1 MAALSACVDV
11 IGSVSCT
18 AYCTTIALKRRFISQ
33 MTIPLDKIA
42 NMPAFSPYYPMPPA
56 RYRNA
61 CFQFVCFRAEPAATD
76 RVLPACFEPADGGL
90 CVAIGLT
97 VGWSANYGAFDESIL
112 VVQCTYQGQLGYFAP
127 VVFLNSR
134 GSIPAG
140 REIYGTPK
148 VYADMDVSMDERVM
162 VTNTRVGGGNAMSIR
177 STMHKEA
184 SPEDL
189 PQLTPAWRLKVIPKV
204 DGSGPEVMQLV
215 DAGKATSDVTV
226 HVCRAG
232 DGIVQFESVPTYDLS
247 DFTPT
252 EYLGAYYTE
261 MDYTENYGEVVH
273 DFLR

>member
-1 MAALSACVDV
+1 MLPTLAILTWEWRLIVE
-11 IGSVSCT
+11 
-18 AYCTTIALKRRFISQ
+18 
-33 MTIPLDKIA
+33 MTIPLDQIV

-61 CFQFVCFRAEPAATD
+61 RFQFVSFRAESAAID

-90 CVAIGLT
+90 CIAIGLT
-97 VGWSANYGAFDESIL
+97 VGWSGNYGAFDESIL
-112 VVQCTYQGQLGYFAP
+112 VVQCTYRDQLGYFAP

-148 VYADMDVSMDERVM
+148 VYADMEVAMDERVM

-177 STMHKEA
+177 STMQKEA
-184 SPEDL
+184 NLEDL
-189 PQLTPAWRLKVIPKV
+189 PQLMPSWRLKVIPKV

-215 DAGKATSDVTV
+215 DAGNATSDVTV
-226 HVCRAG
+226 HVCRSG
-232 DGIVQFESVPTYDLS
+232 DGAVQFDSVPTYDLS
-247 DFTPT
+247 DFAPI
-252 EYLGAYYTE
+252 EYSGAYYAE